1 MSVVLVIVAAS
12 IFSIYSFLKIK
23 KLDKVVYYIKK
34 FQWGRYLE
42 RKNNAMLKQEQ
53 YGVIVEKGI
62 FSKIDRM
69 LDESGWRRIY
79 SYLSSEVYLTVGFLV
94 SIFLAFLCYLY
105 FGRFFISFISI
116 CVTLLF
122 WWLLL
127 YISAAVRYKKIQNQ
141 LMFFINLL
149 ENYSRTSDDL
159 IDIIAKT
166 ENYLEEP
173 LKNVIAQFQWEAR
186 HTGEIE
192 TALSHLKVLL
202 PHRKFQE
209 IIQNLDMCRR
219 HEANYDEVIRDM
231 RLSVKEYLKSKE
243 EKDNIRQMA
252 KGSII
257 IMMFVGVFIIKL
269 VNGFVE
275 DGIFNLLSRSIFGI
289 CIIIYIIFL
298 VLFGIWQ
305 FIKVDRD

>member
-1 MSVVLVIVAAS
+1 M
-12 IFSIYSFLKIK
+12 
-23 KLDKVVYYIKK
+23 
-34 FQWGRYLE
+34 E

-305 FIKVDRD
+305 FIKIDRD